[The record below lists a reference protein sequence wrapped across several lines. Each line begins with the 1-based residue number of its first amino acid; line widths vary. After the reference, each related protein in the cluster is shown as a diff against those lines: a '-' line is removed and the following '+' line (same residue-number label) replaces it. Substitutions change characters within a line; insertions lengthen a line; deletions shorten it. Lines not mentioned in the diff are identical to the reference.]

1 MNIRRIENKDFKEV
15 ENVIREAFW
24 NVYMPGCDEHLI
36 IHKLKDEK
44 CFVND
49 LSLVIEEDN
58 KIIGAIFY
66 ALGKLKNEDKEKDV
80 LFFGPIGVLP
90 NYQGLEYGATLIHES
105 LKLAKEK
112 GYPFVVITGNPDYY
126 HRFGFES
133 CSKYHIYLEGMDK
146 NDEASFFMIRVFN
159 KEELN
164 EYKGVYYDPE
174 IYKVDENELIE
185 FEKNFPYKEKLV
197 LEGQLR

>member
-36 IHKLKDEK
+36 IHKLKDDK

-66 ALGKLKNEDKEKDV
+66 ALGKLKNEDKEKEV

-90 NYQGLEYGATLIHES
+90 DYQGLEYGATLIHES

-133 CSKYHIYLEGMDK
+133 CSKYNIYLEGMDK
-146 NDEASFFMIRVFN
+146 NDEASFFMIRVLN
-159 KEELN
+159 KDEMFKYQGEVSFPLIYEVNKDEL
-164 EYKGVYYDPE
+164 E
-174 IYKVDENELIE
+174 E
-185 FEKNFPYKEKLV
+185 FEKNFPYKEKEV
-197 LEGQLR
+197 RDNHLR

>member
-1 MNIRRIENKDFKEV
+1 MNVRRIENKDFKEV

-36 IHKLKDEK
+36 IHKLKDDK

-90 NYQGLEYGATLIHES
+90 DYQGLEYGATLIHES

-159 KEELN
+159 KDEMFKYQGEVSFPSIYEVNKDEL
-164 EYKGVYYDPE
+164 E
-174 IYKVDENELIE
+174 E
-185 FEKNFPYKEKLV
+185 FEKNFPYKEKEV
-197 LEGQLR
+197 KDNHLR

>member
-36 IHKLKDEK
+36 IHKLKDDK

-66 ALGKLKNEDKEKDV
+66 ALGKLINEGNKKDV

-90 NYQGLEYGATLIHES
+90 DYQGLEYGANLIHES

-112 GYPFVVITGNPDYY
+112 GYPFVVITGNPEYY

-133 CSKYHIYLEGMDK
+133 CSKYNIHLEGMDK

-159 KEELN
+159 KEVLN
-164 EYKGVYYDPE
+164 EYKGIYYDPE
-174 IYKVDENELIE
+174 IYKVEKNELIE
-185 FEKNFPYKEKLV
+185 FEKNFPYKEKEIR
-197 LEGQLR
+197 EGQFR

>member
-36 IHKLKDEK
+36 IHKLKDDK

-66 ALGKLKNEDKEKDV
+66 ALGKLKNEDKEKDI

-90 NYQGLEYGATLIHES
+90 DYQGL
-105 LKLAKEK
+105 
-112 GYPFVVITGNPDYY
+112 
-126 HRFGFES
+126 
-133 CSKYHIYLEGMDK
+133 
-146 NDEASFFMIRVFN
+146 
-159 KEELN
+159 
-164 EYKGVYYDPE
+164 
-174 IYKVDENELIE
+174 
-185 FEKNFPYKEKLV
+185 
-197 LEGQLR
+197 

>member
-1 MNIRRIENKDFKEV
+1 MFVRKIENKDFKEV

-36 IHKLKDEK
+36 IHKLKDDK
-44 CFVND
+44 CFVNE

-66 ALGKLKNEDKEKDV
+66 ALGKLKNEYNEKAV
-80 LFFGPIGVLP
+80 LFFGPLGVLP

-105 LKLAKEK
+105 LLLAKEK
-112 GYPFVVITGNPDYY
+112 GYPFVVITGNPEYY

-133 CSKYHIYLEGMDK
+133 CSKYNIYLEGMDK
-146 NDEASFFMIRVFN
+146 NDEASFFLIRVFN
-159 KEELN
+159 KDEMFKYQGEVSFPLIYEVNKDEL
-164 EYKGVYYDPE
+164 E
-174 IYKVDENELIE
+174 E
-185 FEKNFPYKEKLV
+185 FEKNFPYKEKEV
-197 LEGQLR
+197 RDNHLR